1 MPEFIP
7 EIPQNLA
14 DAKELVRLI
23 VYYGYQSSQDPP
35 VYRPPLE
42 NAQQAGRTLINIRD
56 VLYDYIDALVISS
69 SSSLFGKNDTKIWC
83 DIQSQQLLTLK
94 DSRKLD
100 YVLRAKY
107 IEADKFLAVSITP
120 INAPYDKTFKDII
133 NTVDANP
140 SNFPTA
146 ILNALNASGVLPYE

>member
-14 DAKELVRLI
+14 DARELVRLI

-56 VLYDYIDALVISS
+56 VLYDYIDGLVISS
-69 SSSLFGKNDTKIWC
+69 SSSLFGKNDTKIWFFALE
-83 DIQSQQLLTLK
+83 LLGML
-94 DSRKLD
+94 SVEL
-100 YVLRAKY
+100 VHV
-107 IEADKFLAVSITP
+107 FLLLGFSLGFLLFRFLG
-120 INAPYDKTFKDII
+120 YFFKG
-133 NTVDANP
+133 
-140 SNFPTA
+140 F
-146 ILNALNASGVLPYE
+146 